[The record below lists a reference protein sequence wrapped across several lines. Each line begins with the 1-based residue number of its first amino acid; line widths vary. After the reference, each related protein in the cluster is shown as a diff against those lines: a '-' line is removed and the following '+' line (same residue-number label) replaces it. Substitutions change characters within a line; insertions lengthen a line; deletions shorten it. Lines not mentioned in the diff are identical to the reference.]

1 MKKTGELL
9 RKARE
14 EKGLSLHEV
23 GIFLKINTR
32 ILQAIEDGDLT
43 RLPAKTFLR
52 GFVQSYSKYL
62 KLNTDEVLQVF
73 QNELKPAADIPETVV
88 DVKVETPEVKSLQ
101 IEKEEVHTQ
110 VQEPVVQPTKVD
122 STQSVFIGQGI
133 AGDKLKYKTVLISI
147 LSLVLVFVIYFG
159 NNLIQRY
166 KKEAEFPTEIEELE
180 IAKEAAPSS
189 VLFNEK
195 KTDGDLFNEK
205 VSGVSSQ
212 PNDNN
217 PLSMKPATSS
227 AAVTSSS
234 SVPTSQT
241 LPKLPVDTT
250 PVKPVVEKPAS
261 IVPAPAPVITPSQ
274 QVTLNETTSLPAAPS
289 ADAKPAVEGK
299 PVEVIVEA
307 KENVEIEYSSA
318 KSTPQKLILK
328 GDQIHTFKSRSGV
341 RLKISNG
348 GAVNVIVNGQDLG
361 APGATG
367 QSIQLNYE

>member
-9 RKARE
+9 KAARE

-52 GFVQSYSKYL
+52 GFIQSYSKYL
-62 KLNTDEVLQVF
+62 KLNSEEVLQVF
-73 QNELKPAADIPETVV
+73 QNELKPAAEISEPVI
-88 DVKVETPEVKSLQ
+88 EVKPEIQETKNHPRQSDESITPAQ
-101 IEKEEVHTQ
+101 EV
-110 VQEPVVQPTKVD
+110 VIQPAKVD
-122 STQSVFIGQGI
+122 STQAVFIGQRI
-133 AGDKLKYKTVLISI
+133 AGDKLKYNTVLISI
-147 LSLVLVFVIYFG
+147 LSLVLVFIIYFG

-166 KKEAEFPTEIEELE
+166 KKEAEFPTEIKKLA
-180 IAKEAAPSS
+180 IAKEVPPSS
-189 VLFNEK
+189 LLLNEQ
-195 KTDGDLFNEK
+195 KTDGELFKEK
-205 VSGVSSQ
+205 VSEVSSQ
-212 PNDNN
+212 PSEK
-217 PLSMKPATSS
+217 PSLSMKPPIPSPATASSVS
-227 AAVTSSS
+227 AAPV
-234 SVPTSQT
+234 

-250 PVKPVVEKPAS
+250 LAKPTVEQPAETATPPVPVV
-261 IVPAPAPVITPSQ
+261 TPSQ
-274 QVTLNETTSLPAAPS
+274 QVTPNETTSLPTSLNEEA
-289 ADAKPAVEGK
+289 K
-299 PVEVIVEA
+299 PVEVIIEA
-307 KENVEIEYSSA
+307 NESVEIEYSSA

-361 APGATG
+361 APGASG

>member
-9 RKARE
+9 RVARE
-14 EKGLSLHEV
+14 QKGLSLHEV

-73 QNELKPAADIPETVV
+73 QNELKPTIDVSEPSVDLKQEKNDFEDSALHTEENLKPE
-88 DVKVETPEVKSLQ
+88 PEV
-101 IEKEEVHTQ
+101 VT
-110 VQEPVVQPTKVD
+110 QPTKVD
-122 STQSVFIGQGI
+122 STQAVFIGQGI
-133 AGDKLKYKTVLISI
+133 TGDKLKYKTILISI

-166 KKEAEFPTEIEELE
+166 KKEAEFPAEIEELE
-180 IAKEAAPSS
+180 IAKETSPSS
-189 VLFNEK
+189 VLINNQ
-195 KTDGDLFNEK
+195 KTDGELFNAK
-205 VSGVSSQ
+205 VSRVSSQ
-212 PNDNN
+212 PNETNL
-217 PLSMKPATSS
+217 LSIKPTSSLPAATSS
-227 AAVTSSS
+227 APSVQTQPSLSVETIAPKAVIE
-234 SVPTSQT
+234 
-241 LPKLPVDTT
+241 
-250 PVKPVVEKPAS
+250 KPVAIAS
-261 IVPAPAPVITPSQ
+261 TSAPIVKPSQ
-274 QVTLNETTSLPAAPS
+274 QITANETTSLPTVPNV
-289 ADAKPAVEGK
+289 DAKPVIEGK

-318 KSTPQKLILK
+318 KSNPQKLILK